1 MLRTALRK
9 ELQHGVPNRRFLNFV
24 ARNGKVECG
33 QADLGVVGDCPRPPA
48 TMMPASNDSNL
59 CIRSGELISN
69 PKPADPSKETYF
81 KKRFETVSPVESTE
95 LQRTG
100 ALENGFNEPAAFQ
113 GAEVGLRMLQFLA
126 SYRGKIAPE
135 SR

>member
-1 MLRTALRK
+1 ML
-9 ELQHGVPNRRFLNFV
+9 
-24 ARNGKVECG
+24 
-33 QADLGVVGDCPRPPA
+33 
-48 TMMPASNDSNL
+48 DSNL
-59 CIRSGELISN
+59 RNRSGEMISN
-69 PKPADPSKETYF
+69 SKPADPSKETCF

-95 LQRTG
+95 LQRSG